1 MSNDQS
7 ITVKI
12 ERKYGRTLIYP
23 VCPKSVLFAKLC
35 RQETLTVGQIEDI
48 KALGYVVRPLQLPE
62 TL

>member
-1 MSNDQS
+1 MNTLE

-23 VCPKSVLFAKLC
+23 ICPKAVLFAKLC

-48 KALGYVVRPLQLPE
+48 KALGYVVRLLQLPAV
-62 TL
+62 L